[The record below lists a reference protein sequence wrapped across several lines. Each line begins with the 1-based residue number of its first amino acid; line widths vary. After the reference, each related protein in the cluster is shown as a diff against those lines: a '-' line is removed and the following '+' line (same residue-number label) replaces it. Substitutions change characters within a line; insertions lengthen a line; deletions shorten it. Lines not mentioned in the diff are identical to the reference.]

1 MKYYIFEWNWIY
13 REINQEMWESLKKNE
28 DLYSKKCIYNF
39 WDNITIFS
47 KAEVDAQNIMNNI
60 LSNAWFS
67 TLTKFE
73 SYRIYS
79 YVAIALWFIAFSI
92 FWYFN
97 YSSIKDFSD
106 FTLQTSTSITQL
118 KKDVTYNKDILLL
131 IWDKAKI
138 DTWSILSDEQKKA
151 QVTQQILSWWT
162 N

>member
-13 REINQEMWESLKKNE
+13 REINKELWESLQKNE
-28 DLYSKKCIYNF
+28 DMYAKKCIYNF

-79 YVAIALWFIAFSI
+79 YVAIAIWFIWFCVLWYLNYNSI
-92 FWYFN
+92 N
-97 YSSIKDFSD
+97 DFSD
-106 FTLQTSTSITQL
+106 FVLKTDTSITEI
-118 KKDVTYNKDILLL
+118 KKDVSYNKDITLL
-131 IWDKAKI
+131 IWEKAKI
-138 DTWSILSDEQKKA
+138 DTWSIITEEQKKA
-151 QVTQQILSWWT
+151 IVSQQILSWS
-162 N
+162 NK